1 MLTNGAI
8 KAVTTVQRKAEVRA
22 ADPAQHT
29 TRRSGA
35 IAEAAAGLSRRNVA
49 TARTELAN
57 EALRKLI
64 ELCYEEIE
72 GELVNVDAHT
82 QRILVP
88 MPWGR
93 LGSRSWGLRNSEAV
107 ILRSIMLARLASERN
122 LPELWQ
128 YDPIARSWLCDIRSY
143 GSIQSALRWFKNHGE
158 VSLSEWR
165 HGEQVWRDGRA
176 GIFRSDGQ

>member
-1 MLTNGAI
+1 MLTNGTI

-29 TRRSGA
+29 ARRTSA
-35 IAEAAAGLSRRNVA
+35 IAEAAASLSRRNVA

-64 ELCYEEIE
+64 ELCYEELE

-107 ILRSIMLARLASERN
+107 ILRSIMLARLASQRN

-143 GSIQSALRWFKNHGE
+143 GSVQSALRWFKNHGE

-176 GIFRSDGQ
+176 GIFGSDGE